1 MDNYKP
7 FPVDY
12 MFTPTV
18 SCIAPPVPTNA
29 HISFQSYSVYIEGAN
44 ITFQCDN
51 ASLTSVCHASG
62 NWTPPP
68 SELDCSPRLGNHLT
82 QSDMPE

>member
-29 HISFQSYSVYIEGAN
+29 HISFQSSSVYIEGTKV
-44 ITFQCDN
+44 TFQCDN
-51 ASLTSVCHASG
+51 VSHAALTSVCQANGS
-62 NWTPPP
+62 WTPSP
-68 SELDCSPRLGNHLT
+68 SELVCSLRLGI
-82 QSDMPE
+82 